1 MTGERLQPQ
10 HLIHRRV
17 VVKVGSNVLTGG
29 EEGLHTPT
37 IAAIATQVADLVRR
51 GAQVALVTSGAVAA
65 GRHRLREIESLRDET
80 AKLAS
85 RDVQSRQVAAAVGQS
100 RLMALWD
107 ALFAEAGVAVG
118 QALLTRRDLADRL
131 GYLNARNTLIAMLDL
146 GVVPV
151 INENDVVSVEELQD
165 ARIGDNDNLSAQVAN
180 LIDADLLLLLTD
192 ITGLYTADPRHHP
205 DAKLIERVERID
217 DTIEAAAAG
226 GAGTTRGTGGMTT
239 KVQAARMATGSGTHV
254 VIADGRSRDIVLRAA
269 AGEPVGTHFLPA
281 GDRIESR
288 RRYLLSGL
296 QARGRVVVDA
306 GAAGALLRGGNSLLP
321 AGVVRCEG
329 TFQRGD
335 VVQVVTADGRHLAS
349 GTANYASDE
358 VARIAGKQSGQ
369 IADLLGYEFGEEVI
383 HRNNL
388 VLV

>member
-10 HLIHRRV
+10 RLQHRRI

-37 IAAIATQVADLVRR
+37 VAAIATQVAGLVQR
-51 GAQVALVTSGAVAA
+51 GGQVALVTSGAVAA
-65 GRHRLREIESLRDET
+65 GRHRLREVEALRDGGG
-80 AKLAS
+80 AKAAP
-85 RDVQSRQVAAAVGQS
+85 RDIQSRQVAAAVGQS
-100 RLMALWD
+100 RLMTLWD

-118 QALLTRRDLADRL
+118 QALLTRHDLADRL
-131 GYLNARNTLIAMLDL
+131 GYLNARNTLLAMLDL

-180 LIDADLLLLLTD
+180 LVDADLLLLLTD
-192 ITGLYTADPRHHP
+192 IAGLYTTDPRRDP
-205 DAKLIERVERID
+205 EARLIERVERID
-217 DTIEAAAAG
+217 ASIEAAAAG
-226 GAGTTRGTGGMTT
+226 GAGTRGTGGMMT
-239 KVQAARMATGSGTHV
+239 KVQAARIATGGGAHV

-281 GDRIESR
+281 GDRMESR

-321 AGVVRCEG
+321 AGVLRCEG
-329 TFQRGD
+329 AFQRGD
-335 VVQVVTADGRHLAS
+335 VVRVVTAEGRHLAS

-369 IADLLGYEFGEEVI
+369 IAELLGYEFGEEVI

>member
-10 HLIHRRV
+10 TLRHHRI

-37 IAAIATQVADLVRR
+37 VAAIATQVAGLVHR

-65 GRHRLREIESLRDET
+65 GRHRLREIEALRADT
-80 AKLAS
+80 TRLAT

-118 QALLTRRDLADRL
+118 QALLTRHDLADRL
-131 GYLNARNTLIAMLDL
+131 GYLNARNTLLAMLDL

-180 LIDADLLLLLTD
+180 LVDADLLLLLTD
-192 ITGLYTADPRHHP
+192 IAGLYTADPRRHP
-205 DAKLIERVERID
+205 DARLIEQVERID
-217 DTIEAAAAG
+217 EAIEAAASGGSAG
-226 GAGTTRGTGGMTT
+226 ARGTGGMTT
-239 KVQAARMATGSGTHV
+239 KVQAARIATGAGAHV

-306 GAAGALLRGGNSLLP
+306 GAAGALLRGGNPLLP
-321 AGVVRCEG
+321 AGGLRSEG
-329 TFQRGD
+329 VFQRGD
-335 VVQVVTADGRHLAS
+335 VVQVVTSEGRHLAS
-349 GTANYASDE
+349 GTANYASEE